1 MSSIFDN
8 EKNKNKCQKFTPADI
23 VDAMLDMAG
32 YTKDLS
38 GKRILENSFGT
49 GNILKAIVKRYIEDS
64 LVHQTPSQIISKNIS
79 RDIYGIELDDSLYL
93 NCINDLN
100 LLIASYGL
108 PPVNWSLFN
117 EDALT
122 HKFNFQFDFIVG
134 NPPYITYKDIDDDSK
149 KYIRENYSTCAMGRF
164 DYFKSEICFS
174 SHCR

>member
-64 LVHQTPSQIISKNIS
+64 LVHQIPSQIISKNIS

-93 NCINDLN
+93 NCMAAYCPKFLAAYISSGGI
-100 LLIASYGL
+100 LLKREATDIASVAAIRHQRTGSTL
-108 PPVNWSLFN
+108 Q
-117 EDALT
+117 
-122 HKFNFQFDFIVG
+122 KKM
-134 NPPYITYKDIDDDSK
+134 YI
-149 KYIRENYSTCAMGRF
+149 
-164 DYFKSEICFS
+164 
-174 SHCR
+174 